1 MKRKV
6 SGLLLSAALLTS
18 VVLTG
23 CGNAG
28 NQEGGGAVQ
37 EAGEEQGTGAA
48 QEAGGSQEAAGESAD
63 AVRQDGVRD
72 YYGNDISE
80 EKELVM
86 YVIGDEPVAADEVE
100 AALNEKL
107 EAKLN
112 TTLDINYISLSDY
125 AQKYSLLLASGENID
140 IIYTSTWAF
149 YNEEATKGA
158 FMEITDEL
166 LAQYMPQTCAGQDKM
181 AFEQAKIDGKC
192 YMVPKNSPYV
202 NNAMPVLLRG
212 DLREKYGIGK
222 IDSVERLE
230 EYFTAVADNEEGIYP
245 YAAAG
250 EGIEMSMN
258 LFQSR
263 NSLVPMSVG
272 SGKYFGYFYDG
283 NDPAPE
289 DVVWQYGTEEYL
301 EFCKLMKSWSDKGF
315 WSKNA
320 VSNTTSPLDA
330 FQNGTSAAIFW
341 NLDTCESAKNVVD
354 SEHPEWKAELVNI
367 TPGVVHVK
375 GVYTG
380 DGFAIPAI
388 SENQERALMALDTL
402 KFDKECYDICRY
414 GMEGST
420 YNATSDT
427 TYTLGS
433 AQANYAVGNAPISW
447 GLKNDALERIQG
459 EAGTTQSEIRQE
471 LMGDAVSEITSGFIF
486 DDSAVKSE
494 LAALGEVCSQ
504 YVPLLEL
511 GLVEDVQASLDELN
525 KKCETAGLSRLKEE
539 VIKQYTAYLNGLK

>member
-1 MKRKV
+1 MKKKV
-6 SGLLLSAALLTS
+6 LGLLLGTALLAS
-18 VVLTG
+18 AILTG
-23 CGNAG
+23 CGNTG
-28 NQEGGGAVQ
+28 NTESTKDTPQ
-37 EAGEEQGTGAA
+37 EADTA
-48 QEAGGSQEAAGESAD
+48 QEVPEESTASQSGDSGAN
-63 AVRQDGVRD
+63 

-80 EKELVM
+80 KKELVM

-112 TTLDINYISLSDY
+112 TTLDINYIALSDY
-125 AQKYSLLLASGENID
+125 AQKYSLLLASGEDID

-166 LAQYMPQTCAGQDKM
+166 LSKYMPRTYEGQDKM

-192 YMVPKNSPYV
+192 YMIPKNSPYV

-212 DLREKYGIGK
+212 DLREKYGIGE
-222 IDSVERLE
+222 INSVEKLE
-230 EYFTAVADNEEGIYP
+230 EYFTAVAENEEGVYP

-250 EGIEMSMN
+250 DAIEMSMN

-263 NSLVPMSVG
+263 NSLVPVSVG
-272 SGKYFGYFYDG
+272 SGKYFGYFYEEK
-283 NDPAPE
+283 DPGVE
-289 DVVWQYGTEEYL
+289 DFVWQYGTEQYL

-388 SENQERALMALDTL
+388 SEDQERALMVLDTL

-427 TYTLGS
+427 TYTLGN

-459 EAGTTQSEIRQE
+459 EAGTTQSEIRKE
-471 LMGDAVSEITSGFIF
+471 LMGDAISEITSGFIF
-486 DDSAVKSE
+486 DDSGVKSE

-511 GLVEDVQASLDELN
+511 GLVEDVQATLDELN
-525 KKCETAGLSRLKEE
+525 QKCETAGLSRLKEE
-539 VIKQYTAYLNGLK
+539 LVTQYTAYLNGLE